1 MNTRS
6 QTVGTAPADKLKL
19 IGAGLLVILGI
30 VAFYYFA
37 EQSLIVR
44 ILAVV
49 AGVIAAAALALTTAP
64 GQATWN
70 FATSART
77 EVRKVVWPTKRETV
91 QATIIVVIMVIFVA
105 ILLWIIDSIAFKV
118 IYDWI
123 LGLRR

>member
-1 MNTRS
+1 VNTRS
-6 QTVGTAPADKLKL
+6 QTVGTSPVDKVKL
-19 IGAGLLVILGI
+19 LGAVLLVILGV

-49 AGVIAAAALALTTAP
+49 AGVIAGAALALTTAP
-64 GQATWN
+64 GQATWE

>member
-6 QTVGTAPADKLKL
+6 QAVGTAPVDKIKL
-19 IGAGLLVILGI
+19 LGAVLLVILGI

-37 EQSLIVR
+37 EQSLFVR

-49 AGVIAAAALALTTAP
+49 AGLIAGAALALTTAP
-64 GQATWN
+64 GQATWS